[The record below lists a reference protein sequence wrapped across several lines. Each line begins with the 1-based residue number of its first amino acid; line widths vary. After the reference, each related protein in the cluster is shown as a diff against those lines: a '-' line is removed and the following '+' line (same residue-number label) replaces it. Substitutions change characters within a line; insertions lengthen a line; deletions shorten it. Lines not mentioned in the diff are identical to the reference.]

1 MTLLGSSG
9 FVLLKG
15 EEGFQRRCFYPTFN
29 DTNGFYSSCKLSK
42 ERPPHIID
50 VDNSLDNDYGHGCG
64 DYYLLK
70 NVADY
75 YNGTQQESINSIDK
89 SMQSHLMG
97 FKAEESRLKG
107 GEIIK
112 F

>member
-1 MTLLGSSG
+1 M
-9 FVLLKG
+9 
-15 EEGFQRRCFYPTFN
+15 
-29 DTNGFYSSCKLSK
+29 
-42 ERPPHIID
+42 
-50 VDNSLDNDYGHGCG
+50 VDHQI
-64 DYYLLK
+64 
-70 NVADY
+70 V
-75 YNGTQQESINSIDK
+75 NGTQQEKINSIDK